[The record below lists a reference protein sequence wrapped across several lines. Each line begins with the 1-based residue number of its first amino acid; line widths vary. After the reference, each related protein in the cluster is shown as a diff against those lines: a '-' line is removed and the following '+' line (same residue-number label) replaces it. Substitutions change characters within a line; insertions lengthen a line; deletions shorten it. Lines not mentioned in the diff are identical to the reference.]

1 MTPKDRR
8 VNALLDRQ
16 IDWPVPRECVRL
28 IATEEDCRLVAYR
41 CSAGVW
47 TCGWGETDGVVQG
60 MVWTQDYADERLRQ
74 SLVEWG
80 DGVRGM
86 LTAPT
91 NDHELSALV
100 SLAYNI
106 GLAGFRKSTVLR
118 AHNAGDKAAAA
129 RAFALWNKARVNGKL
144 EPVAGLTARRAR
156 EAALYLTPVTDAEG
170 APAMPQAVA
179 AESSMVK
186 SPIAQGGTIT
196 AGVGAVSAV
205 AAVAK
210 EAEGAADALAPIA
223 SVVEQTADTVQ
234 RLLGI
239 PPMVL
244 VGVLLV
250 VVGYGVV
257 QWRRKQRAGGW
268 A

>member
-28 IATEEDCRLVAYR
+28 IATEEDCRLVAYQ
-41 CSAGVW
+41 CTAGVW

-91 NDHELSALV
+91 SDTELAALV

-106 GLAGFRKSTVLR
+106 GLAGFRRSSVLR
-118 AHNAGDKAAAA
+118 LHNARNKPAAA
-129 RAFALWNKARVNGKL
+129 RAFALWNKTRQGQQLV
-144 EPVAGLTARRAR
+144 ESPGLIARRAR
-156 EAALYLTPVTDAEG
+156 EAALYLTPAGDAD
-170 APAMPQAVA
+170 ADMPQAVA
-179 AESSMVK
+179 PESSLAR
-186 SPIAQGGTIT
+186 SPIARGGAVTASVGAIT
-196 AGVGAVSAV
+196 AV
-205 AAVAK
+205 AQVA
-210 EAEGAADALAPIA
+210 EDAEGAAAAASPVLDAIQ
-223 SVVEQTADTVQ
+223 QTGAAVQ
-234 RLLGI
+234 AVLGI
-239 PPMVL
+239 PPVVL
-244 VGVLLV
+244 VGVLLF

-257 QWRRKQRAGGW
+257 RWRWRQRAEGW